1 MECILYFYFKSFGK
15 AIFLI
20 ILASTVIS
28 CGSFSNKVRLS
39 NSEAEINFHEKPKI
53 LDISATVIWDGSQT
67 LGGNWVSHPNIK
79 SPERVLIKNTT
90 NGKSVVG
97 AVFQQTKNF
106 NKGLAAISSDAAKAL
121 SISKNKETEI
131 HIVAVTETEST
142 EPVLKT
148 IKASRAEI
156 TANEIKIAKS
166 FIQVGIFG
174 VQDNATKTRDRLSQ
188 LDLPINTFEFE
199 IKGKSYWRVVAGPAS
214 TSQSKQN
221 MLTKIQSA
229 GFTDAYFVKN

>member
-1 MECILYFYFKSFGK
+1 MECILFFNFKSFGK
-15 AIFLI
+15 VIFLI
-20 ILASTVIS
+20 TFASTVIS
-28 CGSFSNKVRLS
+28 CGSFNNKARSSNNK
-39 NSEAEINFHEKPKI
+39 AEINFHEKPKI

-79 SPERVLIKNTT
+79 SPQRVLIKNTT

-131 HIVAVTETEST
+131 HIVAVRETEST
-142 EPVLKT
+142 EARKT
-148 IKASRAEI
+148 IKASRTEI

>member
-1 MECILYFYFKSFGK
+1 MFFNFKSFGK
-15 AIFLI
+15 VIFLTTF
-20 ILASTVIS
+20 ATTVMS
-28 CGSFSNKVRLS
+28 CGSFNNKARLS
-39 NSEAEINFHEKPKI
+39 NKTAEINFHEKPKI
-53 LDISATVIWDGSQT
+53 LDIAATVIWDGSQT

>member
-1 MECILYFYFKSFGK
+1 MFFNFKSFGK
-15 AIFLI
+15 VIFLI
-20 ILASTVIS
+20 TFATTVIS
-28 CGSFSNKVRLS
+28 CGSFNNKARSSNNK
-39 NSEAEINFHEKPKI
+39 AEINFHEKPKI

-106 NKGLAAISSDAAKAL
+106 NKGLAAISSNAAKAL

-142 EPVLKT
+142 EAVLKT

>member
-1 MECILYFYFKSFGK
+1 MITF
-15 AIFLI
+15 
-20 ILASTVIS
+20 ASTVIS
-28 CGSFSNKVRLS
+28 CGSFNNEAKLS
-39 NSEAEINFHEKPKI
+39 NNTAEINFHEKPKI
-53 LDISATVIWDGSQT
+53 LDIAATVIWDGSQT

-79 SPERVLIKNTT
+79 SPERVSIKNTT

-131 HIVAVTETEST
+131 HIVAVRETEST
-142 EPVLKT
+142 EAARKT
-148 IKASRAEI
+148 IKASRTEI

-174 VQDNATKTRDRLSQ
+174 VQDNATKTKDRLSQ

-221 MLTKIQSA
+221 MLTKIQAA

>member
-1 MECILYFYFKSFGK
+1 MYFYFKSFGK

-97 AVFQQTKNF
+97 AVFQQTKNP
-106 NKGLAAISSDAAKAL
+106 NEGLAAISSDAAKAL
-121 SISKNKETEI
+121 NISKNDDTKLQL
-131 HIVAVTETEST
+131 VA
-142 EPVLKT
+142 
-148 IKASRAEI
+148 IKMIENSKDTADGTSRSVEKKP
-156 TANEIKIAKS
+156 TSNAKLTKP

-174 VQDNATKTRDRLSQ
+174 VENNAVKTGNQMSKLGLQ
-188 LDLPINTFEFE
+188 THTFEFNE
-199 IKGKSYWRVVAGPAS
+199 
-214 TSQSKQN
+214 
-221 MLTKIQSA
+221 
-229 GFTDAYFVKN
+229 FC

>member
-1 MECILYFYFKSFGK
+1 MFFNLKSFVK
-15 AIFLI
+15 VIFLI
-20 ILASTVIS
+20 TFASTVIS
-28 CGSFSNKVRLS
+28 CGSFNNKARLS
-39 NSEAEINFHEKPKI
+39 NKTAEINFHEKPKI
-53 LDISATVIWDGSQT
+53 LDIAATVIWDGSQT

-79 SPERVLIKNTT
+79 SPQRVLIKNTT

-131 HIVAVTETEST
+131 HIVAVTEIEST
-142 EPVLKT
+142 EAVLKT

-156 TANEIKIAKS
+156 TAKEIKIAKS

-174 VQDNATKTRDRLSQ
+174 VQDNATKTKDRLSQ

>member
-97 AVFQQTKNF
+97 AVFQQTKNP
-106 NKGLAAISSDAAKAL
+106 NEGLAAISSDAAKAL
-121 SISKNKETEI
+121 NISKYDDTKLQL
-131 HIVAVTETEST
+131 VA
-142 EPVLKT
+142 
-148 IKASRAEI
+148 IKMIENSKDTADGTSRSVEKKP
-156 TANEIKIAKS
+156 TSNAKLTKP

-174 VQDNATKTRDRLSQ
+174 VENNAVKTGNQMSKLGLQ
-188 LDLPINTFEFE
+188 TNTFEFNE
-199 IKGKSYWRVVAGPAS
+199 
-214 TSQSKQN
+214 
-221 MLTKIQSA
+221 
-229 GFTDAYFVKN
+229 FC

>member
-1 MECILYFYFKSFGK
+1 MFFNFKSFGK
-15 AIFLI
+15 VIFLI
-20 ILASTVIS
+20 TFATTVIS
-28 CGSFSNKVRLS
+28 CGSFNNKARLS
-39 NSEAEINFHEKPKI
+39 NKTAEINFHEKPKI
-53 LDISATVIWDGSQT
+53 LDIAATVIWDGSQT

-79 SPERVLIKNTT
+79 TPERVSIKNST

>member
-1 MECILYFYFKSFGK
+1 MFFNFKSFGK
-15 AIFLI
+15 VIFLI
-20 ILASTVIS
+20 TFASTVIS
-28 CGSFSNKVRLS
+28 CGSFNNEARLS
-39 NSEAEINFHEKPKI
+39 NNTAEINFHEKPKI
-53 LDISATVIWDGSQT
+53 LDIAAIVIWDGSQT

-106 NKGLAAISSDAAKAL
+106 NNGLAAISSNAANAL

-131 HIVAVTETEST
+131 HIVAVRETEST
-142 EPVLKT
+142 EAARKT
-148 IKASRAEI
+148 IKASRTEI
-156 TANEIKIAKS
+156 TANEIKIEKS

-174 VQDNATKTRDRLSQ
+174 IQDNATKTRDRLSQ

>member
-1 MECILYFYFKSFGK
+1 M
-15 AIFLI
+15 
-20 ILASTVIS
+20 
-28 CGSFSNKVRLS
+28 
-39 NSEAEINFHEKPKI
+39 
-53 LDISATVIWDGSQT
+53 
-67 LGGNWVSHPNIK
+67 
-79 SPERVLIKNTT
+79 
-90 NGKSVVG
+90 
-97 AVFQQTKNF
+97 
-106 NKGLAAISSDAAKAL
+106 
-121 SISKNKETEI
+121 
-131 HIVAVTETEST
+131 AVTEAEST
-142 EPVLKT
+142 EADRET
-148 IKASRAEI
+148 IKASGAEI